1 MTTTTDR
8 SISSFHR
15 RLAILAFAGLAIA
28 AGCDDSGAS
37 RQITSAQAK
46 LLSVTAGGVSAPAES
61 RRKTYQAV
69 VSELQGASGDF
80 DGVALETASSLM
92 GEAQTGLAQI
102 ELAEALVP
110 ASDLATLLTS
120 ARIAAAE
127 FASQSAIA
135 AVMRSGD
142 SGADL
147 DRIAGESE
155 RVAQEM
161 EESRLNREGLVG
173 QVAQLNARQQEQREQ
188 ATTIRQQEAALRQQA
203 IRASAAERAEL
214 TEQAYRL
221 ARRAAEFERAASDL
235 QAQADVLLPEV
246 RNAEIREQQ
255 LNTLGA
261 QLRATRQSIE
271 DERARRLE
279 DSNTAQRVADEAGA
293 RVEELLGQIEIALE
307 NEFQPAVSEAISAYE
322 RAVGT
327 LRRAKNGLAMSAAQ
341 QGLGDAHRLR
351 STTLGQVLSTMNHI
365 ASMDAA
371 PTMTDLA
378 SDLAATLDEAI
389 AQADEA
395 AAQAYADAAS
405 SLRTGAARVSG
416 DTRERVNQA
425 VETLEALAASIRG
438 EETAPVEENIDD
450 TSINDG

>member
-8 SISSFHR
+8 PISSFQR

-28 AGCDDSGAS
+28 AGCDDSGPS
-37 RQITSAQAK
+37 QQITSAQAK

-69 VSELQGASGDF
+69 VSELQSASSGF

-92 GEAQTGLAQI
+92 GEAQTGLAQL

-110 ASDLATLLTS
+110 ASNLATLLTS
-120 ARIAAAE
+120 ARIAASE

-161 EESRLNREGLVG
+161 EESRLNREGLVA
-173 QVAQLNARQQEQREQ
+173 QVAQLNGRQQEQREQ
-188 ATTIRQQEAALRQQA
+188 AMTIRQQEAELRRQA
-203 IRASAAERAEL
+203 IRADASTRAEL

-255 LNTLGA
+255 LRTLGA
-261 QLRATRQSIE
+261 QLRATRQGIE
-271 DERARRLE
+271 DERARRIE
-279 DSNTAQRVADEAGA
+279 DSNAAQRVADEAGA
-293 RVEELLGQIEIALE
+293 RVEELLGQIESALSD
-307 NEFQPAVSEAISAYE
+307 EFEPAVGKAISAYE

-351 STTLGQVLSTMNHI
+351 STTLGQATTTLNHI
-365 ASMDAA
+365 ASMDSA
-371 PTMTDLA
+371 PTIADRA
-378 SDLAATLDEAI
+378 SGIAGRLTETI

-395 AAQAYADAAS
+395 AAQAYADSAS
-405 SLRTGAARVSG
+405 SLRSGASRMSG

-425 VETLEALAASIRG
+425 VEALEALAASIRG
-438 EETAPVEENIDD
+438 EEAAPADD
-450 TSINDG
+450 GADPARNDG